1 MTKVKIC
8 GFTEP
13 NNARDAALAGVDAI
27 GLVFYDKS
35 PRNVD
40 IHSAQKIIEALPP
53 FINRVGLFV
62 NANPSF
68 IDEILCEVPLD
79 TLQFHG
85 DESVLDCA
93 QYQMPFIKSLRVKP
107 DTNVKEIA
115 ENFSSASALLL
126 DSFSPSSYGGTG
138 ESFDWSLACVKIS
151 LPIILA
157 GGLTV
162 DNVADAIK
170 QVNPYAVD
178 ASSGVESAPGVK
190 DIDMLCEIISK
201 NNEAL
206 EVLKNKHQVDI
217 RSYPEEVLNE
227 LYEISTKV
235 VKELSLS
242 SDFAKE
248 VYNSYTS
255 FHEKTRN
262 WNEISIKSYLNTNK

>member
-170 QVNPYAVD
+170 QVYPYAVD

-190 DIDMLCEIISK
+190 DIDKI
-201 NNEAL
+201 EAF
-206 EVLKNKHQVDI
+206 I
-217 RSYPEEVLNE
+217 RH
-227 LYEISTKV
+227 T
-235 VKELSLS
+235 
-242 SDFAKE
+242 
-248 VYNSYTS
+248 NS
-255 FHEKTRN
+255 
-262 WNEISIKSYLNTNK
+262 

>member
-162 DNVADAIK
+162 DNVANAIK

-190 DIDMLCEIISK
+190 DIDKI
-201 NNEAL
+201 EAF
-206 EVLKNKHQVDI
+206 I
-217 RSYPEEVLNE
+217 RH
-227 LYEISTKV
+227 T
-235 VKELSLS
+235 
-242 SDFAKE
+242 
-248 VYNSYTS
+248 NS
-255 FHEKTRN
+255 
-262 WNEISIKSYLNTNK
+262 

>member
-126 DSFSPSSYGGTG
+126 DSFSSSGYGGTG

-178 ASSGVESAPGVK
+178 SSSGVESAPGVK
-190 DIDMLCEIISK
+190 DIDKI
-201 NNEAL
+201 EAF
-206 EVLKNKHQVDI
+206 I
-217 RSYPEEVLNE
+217 RH
-227 LYEISTKV
+227 T
-235 VKELSLS
+235 
-242 SDFAKE
+242 
-248 VYNSYTS
+248 NS
-255 FHEKTRN
+255 
-262 WNEISIKSYLNTNK
+262 

>member
-8 GFTEP
+8 GFTEA

-40 IHSAQKIIEALPP
+40 IQTAQKIIEALPP

-85 DESVLDCA
+85 DESVLDCT
-93 QYQMPFIKSLRVKP
+93 QYQMPFIKSLRVRP
-107 DTNVKEIA
+107 ETNVKEIA

-126 DSFSPSSYGGTG
+126 DSFSPSSFGGTG

-157 GGLTV
+157 GGLNV
-162 DNVADAIK
+162 DNVNDAIK
-170 QVNPYAVD
+170 QVTPYAVD

-190 DIDMLCEIISK
+190 DIDKI
-201 NNEAL
+201 EAF
-206 EVLKNKHQVDI
+206 I
-217 RSYPEEVLNE
+217 RK
-227 LYEISTKV
+227 T
-235 VKELSLS
+235 
-242 SDFAKE
+242 
-248 VYNSYTS
+248 NS
-255 FHEKTRN
+255 
-262 WNEISIKSYLNTNK
+262 